1 MNDYIESIYKSGKV
15 TGQSGKEH
23 PLHSEIDPAEGRF
36 LSDLIAGDPTVT
48 NTLEVGCAYGM
59 SSLHICHT
67 LRVRM
72 NPRHTI
78 IDPFQFTQWDGVGIR
93 NLEQSGI
100 GFFNLIQKKSEFAM
114 PELLAEGEGRFDLVF
129 VDGWHTFDHTLLDC
143 FYATRLLRVGGY
155 LVIDDVT
162 IPPVRRAVEYFSA
175 YPCYKEHAALKTKF
189 NPPSWKRR
197 AMQLM
202 LACLPKSRRSN
213 WLHPSLNHRIFNEHL
228 THMVALKK
236 IGPDG
241 RDWKWFPAK
250 F

>member
-15 TGQSGKEH
+15 TGQGGKEH
-23 PLHSEIDPAEGRF
+23 SLHSEIDPAEGKF
-36 LSDLIAGDPTVT
+36 LSDVIAGDPTVT
-48 NTLEVGCAYGM
+48 NTLEIGCAYGI

-67 LRVRM
+67 LKSRT

-93 NLEQSGI
+93 NLEKSGI

-114 PELLAEGEGRFDLVF
+114 PELLAEGEGQFDLVF

-155 LVIDDVT
+155 LVIDDVK
-162 IPPVRRAVEYFSA
+162 IPPVRRAAEYFSA
-175 YPCYKEHAALKTKF
+175 YPCYKEHAVLNSKVA
-189 NPPSWKRR
+189 PSWKRK
-197 AMQLM
+197 AMQLA
-202 LACLPKSRRSN
+202 LGCLPESKRSN
-213 WLHPSLNHRIFNEHL
+213 WLHPSLHHRVFSEHHTL
-228 THMVALKK
+228 MVALKK
-236 IGPDG
+236 IAADE
-241 RDWKWFPAK
+241 RDWKWFPGK